1 MGPKTTGQSLK
12 PGITLNPIIKK
23 DKTMNRKEA
32 REKAAALVSKMTI
45 EEMASQL
52 RYDAPA
58 IERLGIPAYNWWSEA
73 LHGVARAGA
82 ATVFPQAIGLAAMFD
97 DELLERIGDAVSDEA
112 RAKYNAAS
120 KKGDRGIYK
129 GLTVWSPNVN
139 IFRDPRWG
147 RGHETYGEDP
157 YLSSRLGVAYVK
169 GLQGKGEYLKTAA
182 CAKHFA
188 VHSGPEEKRH
198 YFDAKVSKK
207 ELHETYLPAFEA
219 CVKEAG
225 VEAVMGAYNR
235 TNGEPCCAHT
245 ELMGD
250 ILRGEWGFEGHFV
263 SDCWAVRDFHENH
276 KVTNNPRESAA
287 LALKKGCD
295 LNCGCTYLC
304 LVQAYNEK
312 KITKQELKTACERLF
327 TTRFLL
333 GLFEE
338 KETEYDKIP
347 FSAVESREH
356 LELSKTAAQK
366 SMVLLKNEGFLPL
379 KKEALKSIGIIGPN
393 ANSRAALIGNYH
405 GTASDFTTI
414 SEGIRRAVKDE
425 VRLYFSEGC
434 HLYKDKTENLAEDN
448 DRLSEALTVAEN
460 SDVIILVLGLDENL
474 EGEEGDTGNSYASGD
489 KLDLEFP
496 KSQRVLLE
504 CLTEYADKEKKPIVL
519 VNMTGSAMNL
529 LKAKEADCVKAIIQA
544 WYPGAEGGKAF
555 ADILFG
561 KVSPSGKLPVTF
573 YDSVEE
579 LSDFED
585 YSMKG
590 RTYRFME
597 EKAQYPFGFGLTYG
611 DVAINNA
618 CFDDGEKER
627 LYKDLDA
634 GISILE
640 NSWYNVKVGYENRG
654 SFDTDEVIE
663 VYIKDED
670 SELGVPNVSLC
681 GFKRIFC
688 KAKDTGEA
696 LVRIPGKAFL
706 EYDEEGKR
714 VLDSKRF
721 ILHVGFN
728 GPDEVSK
735 SLGMKPLEIEVR
747 CS

>member
-1 MGPKTTGQSLK
+1 MK
-12 PGITLNPIIKK
+12 N
-23 DKTMNRKEA
+23 MNRKEA

-58 IERLGIPAYNWWSEA
+58 IERLGIPEYNWWSEA

-97 DELLERIGDAVSDEA
+97 DELLERIGEAVSDEA
-112 RAKYNAAS
+112 RAKYNACS

-157 YLSSRLGVAYVK
+157 YLTSRLGVAYVK
-169 GLQGKGEYLKTAA
+169 GLQGNGEYLKSAA

-198 YFDAKVSKK
+198 YFDARVSRK

-219 CVKEAG
+219 CVREAG
-225 VEAVMGAYNR
+225 AEAVMGAYNR

-245 ELMGD
+245 ELIDG
-250 ILRGEWGFEGHFV
+250 ILRKEWGFEGHFV

-276 KVTNNPRESAA
+276 RVTDNPRESAA

-312 KITKQELKTACERLF
+312 KITKEELKTACERLF

-338 KETEYDKIP
+338 KETEYDRIP
-347 FSAVESREH
+347 FSTVESREH
-356 LELSKTAAQK
+356 LELSRKAAEK

-379 KKEALKSIGIIGPN
+379 EKETLKSIGIIGPN

-414 SEGIRRAVKDE
+414 SEGIRAALKEEGSTE
-425 VRLYFSEGC
+425 VRVYLSEGC
-434 HLYKDKTENLAEDN
+434 HLYKDKTEELAEDN
-448 DRLSEALTVAEN
+448 DRIAEALTVAEN
-460 SDVIILVLGLDENL
+460 SDVIILALGLDENL

-496 KSQRVLLE
+496 RSQRVLLDS
-504 CLTEYADKEKKPIVL
+504 LIGYAQSNKKPMVL

-529 LKAKEADCVKAIIQA
+529 SKAKEADCVKAIIQA

-561 KVSPSGKLPVTF
+561 RVSPSGKLPVTF

-579 LSDFED
+579 LPDFED

-597 EKAQYPFGFGLTYG
+597 GKAQYPFGFGLTYG
-611 DVAINNA
+611 NVILNNA
-618 CFDDGEKER
+618 CFADGEKER
-627 LYKDLDA
+627 LYKDFDA
-634 GISILE
+634 DISILE
-640 NSWYNVKVGYENRG
+640 NSWYNIRVGYENRG
-654 SFDTDEVIE
+654 GFDTDEVVE
-663 VYIKDED
+663 VYIKDEE
-670 SELGVPNVSLC
+670 SGLGVPNVSLC

-688 KAKDTGEA
+688 EAGTSGEA
-696 LVRIPGKAFL
+696 LVSIPGKAFL
-706 EYDEEGKR
+706 EYDEEGRR
-714 VLDSKRF
+714 VLDSRRF
-721 ILHVGFN
+721 TLYVGFN
-728 GPDEVSK
+728 GPDEQSV
-735 SLGMKPLEIEVR
+735 SLGSRPLEIVV
-747 CS
+747 